1 MPQQVNRRRS
11 GRAILAVGALVAS
24 LVAVGARPAAAVETV
39 ADHATP
45 VTACVGGATTDRMF
59 ADVSQGHF
67 FRGAINCLAYYGVTV
82 GDGDGTFGPSRDVS
96 RFEMVEFMERS
107 ARIAGADPADVVEDF
122 ATTGSDPVNR
132 ADMALLIARLL
143 ASATG
148 NDSRVN
154 VVLESDG
161 TFTVGGTEPDD
172 AFIDSRRSQPIAKDS
187 AAGALFELG
196 VAQGTGGG
204 NFSPEASVTRGEM
217 AAFIT
222 RALAHTTARPKGVS
236 IQQYLPGEVT
246 VSVRN
251 EVFAPV
257 VNAAIDVFSIASPD
271 ASRAFRSDGS
281 CSSLV
286 NDESGSRSC
295 VIDVLDPV
303 TGPGGDFTI
312 GLGPTDEQEL
322 TVWAWTGALGDVIR
336 GGDGRLV
343 SVEVST
349 QGVEATGAKV
359 SNSLPE
365 SASHVRFGRTVTVTV
380 QLVGVNG
387 LRAVPPEDG
396 ASYTIIREAFRSI
409 DALATPSSGLW
420 QKSTEVVEVDSTGK
434 IEFILT
440 GVDPDPSDTGD
451 VAPDEILWRYTVTP
465 VGDSPPFD
473 EPVEDVRV
481 VFTDADPEAATID
494 LTTQVKYLRAA
505 RSSTRPVN
513 NVVIANVTD
522 QYGQPFR
529 GARVQLRSTSAFF
542 SFSGFVTT
550 GSSGTSRIA
559 YQHSGTGGS
568 TETLTAS
575 LEGDA
580 EGDADGPTD
589 TVDFLWASD
598 PPAGFEVTT
607 SGGTYEVLAADP
619 QRNEVV
625 VDLTAGFGTA
635 TVVVYDGNDRFRLDG
650 RVVSLSVFES
660 VLANELDDDASI
672 LLLGW
677 ASRDP
682 DDQADRTDWFLT
694 S

>member
-11 GRAILAVGALVAS
+11 GRSILAVGALVAS
-24 LVAVGARPAAAVETV
+24 LVAVGARPAAAAETV

-45 VTACVGGATTDRMF
+45 VTACVGEATTDRMF
-59 ADVSQGHF
+59 TDVSQGHF

-82 GDGDGTFGPSRDVS
+82 GYGDGTFGPGRDVS
-96 RFEMVEFMERS
+96 RVEMVLFMERS
-107 ARIAGADPADVVEDF
+107 ARLAGADPADVVEDF

-143 ASATG
+143 ASATD

-161 TFTVGGTEPDD
+161 TFTVGGAEPDD
-172 AFIDSRRSQPIAKDS
+172 AFIDSRRSQPVAKDS

-222 RALAHTTARPKGVS
+222 RALAHTTARPEGVS

-251 EVFAPV
+251 EVFGPV
-257 VNAAIDVFSIASPD
+257 FNAAIDVFSIASPD
-271 ASRAFRSDGS
+271 ARRAFRSDGS
-281 CSSLV
+281 CSSVV

-295 VIDVLDPV
+295 EIDVLDPV

-312 GLGPTDEQEL
+312 GLDPTDEQEL

-349 QGVEATGAKV
+349 EGVEATGAKV

-365 SASHVRFGRTVTVTV
+365 NATHVRFGRTVTVTV

-387 LRAVPPEDG
+387 LRAVPPEEG
-396 ASYTIIREAFRSI
+396 ASYTIIKEAFSSI
-409 DALATPSSGLW
+409 DGPATPSSNLT
-420 QKSTEVVEVDSTGK
+420 QRSTDTVEVDSTGK
-434 IEFILT
+434 IEFILD
-440 GVDPDPSDTGD
+440 GDDPESNDTGD
-451 VAPDEILWRYTVTP
+451 TVADEILWRYTVAP

-473 EPVEDVRV
+473 EPVENVQV
-481 VFTDADPEAATID
+481 VFTDADPQAATID

-513 NVVIANVTD
+513 NVVVATVTD

-529 GARVQLRSTSAFF
+529 GATVTLASTSG
-542 SFSGFVTT
+542 SFSVSGTPVT
-550 GSSGTSRIA
+550 GSRGTARIA
-559 YQHSGTGGS
+559 YQHSGTVGLR
-568 TETLTAS
+568 ETLTAS
-575 LEGDA
+575 VAG
-580 EGDADGPTD
+580 GPTG

-598 PPAGFEVTT
+598 PAAGFEVTT
-607 SGGTYEVLAADP
+607 SGGTYEVLTADP

-625 VDLTAGFGTA
+625 VDLTAGFGTP

-660 VLANELDDDASI
+660 VLANELDDEVSI

-677 ASRDP
+677 SSRDP

>member
-1 MPQQVNRRRS
+1 MPQTVTKRRS
-11 GRAILAVGALVAS
+11 GTSILAAGALVAS

-45 VTACVGGATTDRMF
+45 VTACVGDATRDRMF
-59 ADVSQGHF
+59 TDVSQGHF

-82 GDGDGTFGPSRDVS
+82 GYGDGTFRPSRDVS
-96 RFEMVEFMERS
+96 RSEMVLFMERS
-107 ARIAGADPADVVEDF
+107 ARVAGADPATVVADF

-143 ASATG
+143 ASATS

-172 AFIDSRRSQPIAKDS
+172 SFIDSRQRQPRTKDS

-222 RALAHTTARPKGVS
+222 RALAHTTARPEGVS

-257 VNAAIDVFSIASPD
+257 VGAALDVFSIGSPD
-271 ASRAFRSDGS
+271 AGRAFRSDGS

-286 NDESGSRSC
+286 NDESGSTSC

-303 TGPGGDFTI
+303 TGPGGDFTV
-312 GLGPTDEQEL
+312 GLAATDEEKV
-322 TVWAWTGALGDVIR
+322 TVWAWTGAIGGVTR
-336 GGDGRLV
+336 SGDGRLV

-365 SASHVRFGRTVTVTV
+365 NATHVRFGTTVTVTV

-396 ASYTIIREAFRSI
+396 ASYTIRKEAFNSI
-409 DALATPSSGLW
+409 DAPATPSGNLT
-420 QKSTEVVEVDSTGK
+420 QRSTEVVEVDSTGK
-434 IEFILT
+434 IEFTLD
-440 GVDPDPSDTGD
+440 GADPDPNDAGD
-451 VAPDEILWRYTVTP
+451 AAPDEILWRYTVTP
-465 VGDSPPFD
+465 VGDSPPLD
-473 EPVEDVRV
+473 EPVEDVQV
-481 VFTDADPEAATID
+481 VFTDADPAATTID
-494 LTTQVKYLRAA
+494 LATQAKYLRAA
-505 RSSTRPVN
+505 RSSSRPAS
-513 NVVIANVTD
+513 NVVIATVTD
-522 QYGQPFR
+522 QYGRPFR
-529 GARVQLRSTSAFF
+529 GAGVTLTSDSASSTSF
-542 SFSGFVTT
+542 SDVTT
-550 GSSGTSRIA
+550 GSSGTARIA
-559 YQHSGTGGS
+559 YRHSGTVGLR
-568 TETLTAS
+568 ETLTAT
-575 LEGDA
+575 L
-580 EGDADGPTD
+580 ADGAAD
-589 TVDFLWASD
+589 TVDFLWVAD
-598 PPAGFEVTT
+598 PPAASEETT
-607 SGGTYEVLAADP
+607 GGGRHTVLAADH

-625 VDLTAGFGTA
+625 VDLSVGFGTP
-635 TVVVYDGNDRFRLDG
+635 TVVAYDGNDRFRLDG
-650 RVVSLSVFES
+650 RIVSLSVFES
-660 VLANELDDDASI
+660 VLANELDGDDASV

-682 DDQADRTDWFLT
+682 DNQADRTDWYLT

>member
-1 MPQQVNRRRS
+1 MPQPVTKRRS

-39 ADHATP
+39 VDHATP
-45 VTACVGGATTDRMF
+45 VTACVGDATTDWMF
-59 ADVSQGHF
+59 SDVSQGHF
-67 FRGAINCLAYYGVTV
+67 FRDAINCLAYYGVTI
-82 GDGDGTFGPSRDVS
+82 GYGDGTFRPSRDVS
-96 RFEMVEFMERS
+96 RFEMVLFMERS
-107 ARIAGADPADVVEDF
+107 ARIAGADPADVVADF

-143 ASATG
+143 ASATS

-172 AFIDSRRSQPIAKDS
+172 SFIDSRQSQPIVKDS
-187 AAGALFELG
+187 AASALFELG

-222 RALAHTTARPKGVS
+222 RALAHTTARPEGVS

-246 VSVRN
+246 VEVRD

-257 VNAAIDVFSIASPD
+257 INAAIDVFSIASPD

-286 NDESGSRSC
+286 NDESGTRSC
-295 VIDVLDPV
+295 EIDVLDPV

-312 GLGPTDEQEL
+312 GLGPTDEQNL
-322 TVWAWTGALGDVIR
+322 TVWAWTAALGDVIR
-336 GGDGRLV
+336 RGDGRLV

-349 QGVEATGAKV
+349 EGVEATGAKV

-365 SASHVRFGRTVTVTV
+365 HATHARFGRTVTVTV

-396 ASYTIIREAFRSI
+396 ASYTIIKEAFSSI
-409 DALATPSSGLW
+409 DAPATPSSNLT
-420 QKSTEVVEVDSTGK
+420 QRSTEVVEVDSTGK
-434 IEFILT
+434 IEFTLD
-440 GVDPDPSDTGD
+440 GDDPDRNDTGD

-473 EPVEDVRV
+473 APVENVEV

-529 GARVQLRSTSAFF
+529 GAKVRLESTSAFF
-542 SFSGFVTT
+542 LFSGFVTT
-550 GSSGTSRIA
+550 GSSGTARIG
-559 YQHSGTGGS
+559 YQHSGTDGG

-575 LEGDA
+575 LVDVAG
-580 EGDADGPTD
+580 GPTD

-598 PPAGFEVTT
+598 PAAGFEATT
-607 SGGTYEVLAADP
+607 SGGRYKVLAADP

-625 VDLTAGFGTA
+625 VELTAGFGTA
-635 TVVVYDGNDRFRLDG
+635 TVVVYDGNDRFRLDD
-650 RVVSLSVFES
+650 RFVSLSVFES
-660 VLANELDDDASI
+660 VLANELDDEASI

-682 DDQADRTDWFLT
+682 DDQADRTDWFL
-694 S
+694 SS